1 MPPPAAVVRG
11 THRACRRRAQ
21 GAAGGS
27 WQMRLGA
34 QGAAGACLP
43 CGSSRAPWKRLPW
56 QATACCQQQGVVG
69 GLQEGAGQPSRPGGG
84 VGELRTCALG
94 SQAPPGGILCAT
106 TFGSQSW
113 HAWRGHPAAAC
124 CQRGAS
130 LWFRKPTA
138 PSASLSSQ
146 KPFTPCGTRESLGV
160 GSDGATTRRAAG
172 ATARSAPSCQAAAP
186 RKVSAA
192 AVRLRGLAAPAQ
204 PLGHQ
209 GNPLHRQRGRRGAAG
224 TCRAPES
231 C

>member
-1 MPPPAAVVRG
+1 
-11 THRACRRRAQ
+11 
-21 GAAGGS
+21 
-27 WQMRLGA
+27 MRLGA
-34 QGAAGACLP
+34 QGSAGACLP

-56 QATACCQQQGVVG
+56 QGTECCQQQGVVG
-69 GLQEGAGQPSRPGGG
+69 TAGGRWPAWQAWGRGGG
-84 VGELRTCALG
+84 AEGLCLG
-94 SQAPPGGILCAT
+94 LPSSTWGDLCAT
-106 TFGSQSW
+106 TCGSQSRRM
-113 HAWRGHPAAAC
+113 ARHPAAAC

-209 GNPLHRQRGRRGAAG
+209 GSPLHRQRGRRGAAG